1 MFTVFH
7 GLTKFLV
14 FSQKSTFYVT
24 ASNIPFS
31 NLTSKKSHVSVM
43 TLLNIALQ
51 PSYRSCHDIASFT
64 HTRNKN
70 GVDIITCILFI
81 YSIAII
87 TRVSKDITFMLRLVL
102 LYLQFDLFKA

>member
-7 GLTKFLV
+7 GLTKFTV

-51 PSYRSCHDIASFT
+51 PSYRSCHDFT

-70 GVDIITCILFI
+70 WVDIITCILFI